1 MDKKLLI
8 QEQLINRQS
17 RREVCRE
24 SLFLFGVYYFSH
36 YMTHDFA
43 YFHTIM
49 TSRLGFRGFYKYLI
63 FIMFRESAKTAW
75 AKIFLIWCICYKKK
89 HYIKYICY
97 DVNKSKGH
105 LFDISVELQSNRD
118 LIRDFGQ
125 LFFEGEFESEEGKSE
140 KKSIGEFVTSNG
152 IKVQAGSTG
161 ISTRGDVYGP
171 YRPDLYVLDDFET
184 DKTKRSKKC
193 TEEVINYIDELIGGV
208 SVDAN
213 ILFLCNRLSK
223 KGSVAYI
230 EKKAIDNPNWKKIE
244 VRLISR
250 KSGKIAWPA
259 KFVRTDEEA
268 WRINSSRED
277 PKTHVFSIEAKI
289 RDLGTARFNQE
300 YNNIPIEDGEMRYRQ
315 EWIDANYYSELPRME
330 LMNIVMAVD
339 PNAGQSKLADFMGIL
354 VMGEDR
360 NTKLRY
366 VLAVYAEKLTVDK
379 QLDKLKTIYNLW
391 KPAQIGIEV
400 VRSQRALYELAKS
413 SNHFRLKKLDPEG
426 RDKID
431 RSAFVEPLVENGT
444 IKFNPLHKAFHDELL
459 AFPNGDH
466 DDMVDAF
473 IYANQML
480 DKFSAHRLSTTKSP
494 GVTAG
499 LMNKNF

>member
-1 MDKKLLI
+1 MQKKDLLRKKLTSR
-8 QEQLINRQS
+8 ES
-17 RREVCRE
+17 RRSYCRD
-24 SLFLFGVYYFSH
+24 SLFLFGIYYFAH

-43 YFHTIM
+43 FFHTIM
-49 TSRLGFRGFYKYLI
+49 TSRLSFRGFYKYLI

-75 AKIFLIWCICYKKK
+75 AKIFVIWCICYKKK
-89 HYIKYICY
+89 RYMKYVCY

-105 LFDISVELQSNRD
+105 LFDIAVELQSNRKI
-118 LIRDFGQ
+118 IRDFGQ
-125 LFFEGEFESEEGKSE
+125 LFFEGEFEGDDKSE

-171 YRPDLYVLDDFET
+171 FRPDLYILDDFET
-184 DKTKRSKKC
+184 DKTKRSKKR
-193 TEEVINYIDELIGGV
+193 TDEVINYIDELTAGT

-213 ILFLCNRLSK
+213 ILYLCNRLTK

-230 EKKAIDNPNWKKIE
+230 EKKALENPNWKKVE
-244 VRLISR
+244 VRLLSR
-250 KSGKIAWPA
+250 KTGKVAWTA
-259 KFVRTDEEA
+259 KFVQTDEEA
-268 WRINSSRED
+268 WRINSSRKD

-300 YNNIPIEDGEMRYRQ
+300 YNNIPIEDDEMRYKP
-315 EWIDANYYSELPRME
+315 EWIDANYYSELPRTE

-339 PNAGQSKLADFMGIL
+339 PNAGQSKLADFMGI
-354 VMGEDR
+354 VIMGQDR
-360 NTKLRY
+360 NTRLRY
-366 VLAVYAEKLTVDK
+366 VLAVYAEKLTIDRA
-379 QLDKLKTIYNLW
+379 LDKLKTIYDLW

-400 VRSQRALYELAKS
+400 VRSQRALYELAKA

-431 RSAFVEPLVENGT
+431 RSASVEPLVENGT

-466 DDMVDAF
+466 DDMVDGF
-473 IYANQML
+473 IYANKML
-480 DKFSAHRLSTTKSP
+480 DKFSPRRLSTTKSP